1 MKDKAWEKLQEIGEG
16 EGIGDSPGDAFLLG
30 FRLRQESESDL
41 ETYKKM
47 LDNSKLIYTSQDEGD
62 GCVVVDVEFQGEDK
76 LGYAGFVSLHR
87 FNSDGKLIAV
97 GGAE

>member
-1 MKDKAWEKLQEIGEG
+1 MVATKT
-16 EGIGDSPGDAFLLG
+16 
-30 FRLRQESESDL
+30 DL
-41 ETYKKM
+41 EIYKRM
-47 LDNSKLIYTSQDEGD
+47 LDDAKLIYIVLDEGD
-62 GCVVVDVEFQGEDK
+62 GCVVIDVESQGEAK